1 LRTACSNLNPSESPY
16 FVSHCDARYNQVRFN
31 PGPLKTLS
39 DDEAKLLMSNPFK
52 HTVNLLPEQEAIRAK
67 CFHPTGT
74 FVEFK
79 KEEVEQSI
87 SDRFEQQVRKYAA
100 RIAVKTKADAL
111 TYAELNQAVNREWHM
126 PS

>member
-1 LRTACSNLNPSESPY
+1 MNGPS
-16 FVSHCDARYNQVRFN
+16 
-31 PGPLKTLS
+31 KLS
-39 DDEAKLLMSNPFK
+39 TKLP
-52 HTVNLLPEQEAIRAK
+52 PEQEAIRAK

-87 SDRFEQQVRKYAA
+87 PDRFEQQVAKYPD

-111 TYAELNQAVNREWHM
+111 TDAELNQAVNRVAHAILDQSELRLLIKPIWIKRYNRRTRYGRERRHHHL
-126 PS
+126 